1 MSGVFRNVV
10 TAIYG
15 VFDRVWTAV
24 CWPLI
29 GLLNLIFRPDPQ
41 TGAVSLWKVG
51 LWVGANAVVLYLTLT
66 DLTSRTLFWTL
77 IAFLV
82 VHILI
87 MVSSLRIMYEE
98 KRVMEGSL
106 TPEHM
111 TFSAFDAVNNMP
123 ILASSVI
130 FYLLGLAALIQ
141 TIERADLAS
150 ILKQRPNLMYEYA
163 EYLACVIN
171 EVPIVGSVIN
181 AWANVSDVADNMS
194 ADIVYSGW
202 AGNGVRLFIIA
213 TITIIVVR
221 AILLR
226 FQQWSQEIAIA
237 HAIEEGTASPE
248 VMQKRLV
255 RMPTTLK
262 NHLITAALTHPDG
275 AVRRRAMAAMS
286 SLNVP
291 NFARE
296 LLQRLNQH
304 LDPDLGLD
312 ELRDSLSAMS
322 SSAREALSLDL
333 GDTIDKQLAS
343 MKDAI
348 SSETKLRLESIKS
361 LLKRG

>member
-1 MSGVFRNVV
+1 MSGVIRNVA

-15 VFDRVWTAV
+15 VFDRAWTAI

-51 LWVGANAVVLYLTLT
+51 LWLCANAAVLYFALT
-66 DLTSRTLFWTL
+66 DLTSRPLFWTL

-123 ILASSVI
+123 ILASSVV
-130 FYLLGLAALIQ
+130 FYILGLAALIQ
-141 TIERADLAS
+141 SIESADIAS
-150 ILKQRPNLMYEYA
+150 ILKQRPNLMNEYA
-163 EYLACVIN
+163 EYLACVVN
-171 EVPIVGSVIN
+171 EVPIVGSIVN
-181 AWANVSDVADNMS
+181 AWANVSDLTDNMS

-202 AGNGVRLFIIA
+202 AGNGVRLFIVV
-213 TITIIVVR
+213 TITIVVVR
-221 AILLR
+221 AFLLR
-226 FQQWSQEIAIA
+226 FQQWSQEISIA
-237 HAIEEGTASPE
+237 HAIEEGTASAE
-248 VMQKRLV
+248 AMQKRLV

-262 NHLITAALTHPDG
+262 NHLIAAALTHPDG

-296 LLQRLNQH
+296 LLQRLNQN
-304 LDPDLGLD
+304 LDPNLGLD

-333 GDTIDKQLAS
+333 GPIIDKQMTS

-348 SSETKLRLESIKS
+348 SSETKSRLEDIKS
-361 LLKRG
+361 LLKRT